1 MAKAPG
7 QIGFGIIGLG
17 FGESRCAM
25 VQQVPEARLVA
36 VASRTEERARATGVK
51 FEVDWYTDYHRMLE
65 RNDLDVVAI
74 YTPSGAH
81 TEIVQAAA
89 RAGKHVLTT
98 KPLEISLARADAIV
112 DACRTAGV
120 KLATEFAARYTPANY
135 ALYRAVHDGRF
146 GRMILGEFA
155 EKLYRPSWYFAL
167 DGGWRS
173 TWELGGGGTVMNQ
186 TIHSIDLMRWI
197 MGEVETIT
205 ARMGTF
211 AAPTESEDTAVA
223 TVTFQSGALGVLTG
237 TTTFQNNRPA
247 GRYGGGGIRRCEVNG
262 NRGSATIVDGKVAMW
277 TVASDESAPSTLTPP
292 AINIFQDVARWI
304 QDGHYASATL
314 ADGEDSRKT
323 LELVLALY
331 ESARTGR
338 TIALG

>member
-1 MAKAPG
+1 MKVNMAKAPG

-135 ALYRAVHDGRF
+135 ALYRAVHDGK
-146 GRMILGEFA
+146 A
-155 EKLYRPSWYFAL
+155 E
-167 DGGWRS
+167 
-173 TWELGGGGTVMNQ
+173 
-186 TIHSIDLMRWI
+186 
-197 MGEVETIT
+197 
-205 ARMGTF
+205 
-211 AAPTESEDTAVA
+211 
-223 TVTFQSGALGVLTG
+223 
-237 TTTFQNNRPA
+237 
-247 GRYGGGGIRRCEVNG
+247 
-262 NRGSATIVDGKVAMW
+262 MW
-277 TVASDESAPSTLTPP
+277 TVANGENVPSVLIPP
-292 AINIFQDVARWI
+292 AINVFQDVARWI

>member
-112 DACRTAGV
+112 D
-120 KLATEFAARYTPANY
+120 
-135 ALYRAVHDGRF
+135 
-146 GRMILGEFA
+146 
-155 EKLYRPSWYFAL
+155 
-167 DGGWRS
+167 
-173 TWELGGGGTVMNQ
+173 
-186 TIHSIDLMRWI
+186 
-197 MGEVETIT
+197 
-205 ARMGTF
+205 
-211 AAPTESEDTAVA
+211 
-223 TVTFQSGALGVLTG
+223 
-237 TTTFQNNRPA
+237 
-247 GRYGGGGIRRCEVNG
+247 
-262 NRGSATIVDGKVAMW
+262 GKVAMW

>member
-65 RNDLDVVAI
+65 RDDLDVVAI

-120 KLATEFAARYTPANY
+120 KLATELAARYTPANY
-135 ALYRAVHDGRF
+135 ALYRAVHDGQF

-155 EKLYRPSWYFAL
+155 EKLYRPACYFAL
-167 DGGWRS
+167 DEGWRS

-197 MGEVETIT
+197 MGDVATIT

-223 TVTFQSGALGVLTG
+223 TVTFRSGALGVLTG
-237 TTTFQNNRPA
+237 TTTFLNDRPA
-247 GRYGGGGIRRCEVNG
+247 GRYGCGG
-262 NRGSATIVDGKVAMW
+262 
-277 TVASDESAPSTLTPP
+277 
-292 AINIFQDVARWI
+292 
-304 QDGHYASATL
+304 
-314 ADGEDSRKT
+314 
-323 LELVLALY
+323 
-331 ESARTGR
+331 
-338 TIALG
+338 